1 MSRITIKEL
10 YKQKE
15 THPFPDVTVTITML
29 WDSFFASRYPF
40 LQAYR
45 NSSDTFDKYFARKFA
60 SFEYD
65 TIFESNS
72 SEISRF
78 KEDIAAITTINAAKF
93 NELFR
98 LEELDDEKY
107 SLYNN
112 YDMTE
117 TAHTS
122 ATADLGTRTDITSV
136 SPYDTDNFAPNGKSE
151 LGAQLNT
158 NTGDSTLTRVGN
170 IGVMTVSDMLEK
182 HDDLFSRYISF
193 YDKIFEV
200 IVRELLYI
208 GEVD

>member
-15 THPFPDVTVTITML
+15 QHITPEVVVPIPML
-29 WDSFFASRYPF
+29 WDSSYAVRHPF
-40 LQAYR
+40 LEFYR
-45 NSSDTFDKYFARKFA
+45 SNINNIDKYFARKFA

-65 TIFESNS
+65 TIFESNA

-78 KEDIAAITTINAAKF
+78 KEDIAAITEINASKF
-93 NELFR
+93 TELFR
-98 LEELDDEKY
+98 LENLDDDKY

-117 TAHTS
+117 RAHTS
-122 ATADLGTRTDITSV
+122 ATADLGSRTDISSV
-136 SPYDTDNFAPNGKSE
+136 SPYDTNNFTPNGKSE

-158 NTGDSTLTRVGN
+158 NTDDSTLTRVGN
-170 IGVMTVSDMLEK
+170 IGVMTVSDMLAK

>member
-15 THPFPDVTVTITML
+15 QHVAPDVTVTVPML
-29 WDSFFASRYPF
+29 WDSIYATRHPF
-40 LQAYR
+40 LEFYR
-45 NSSDTFDKYFARKFA
+45 NASNNIDKYFTRKFA
-60 SFEYD
+60 TFEYD
-65 TIFESNS
+65 TIFESS
-72 SEISRF
+72 HSELYRF
-78 KEDIAAITTINAAKF
+78 KEDIAAITEINANKF

-98 LEELDDEKY
+98 LENLDDEKY

-117 TAHTS
+117 RAHTS

-136 SPYDTDNFAPNGKSE
+136 SPYDTNNFAPNGKSE

-182 HDDLFSRYISF
+182 HDDLFSRYVSF

-200 IVRELLYI
+200 IVRELLYV